1 MISWPGVTT
10 AVGPLTRHWAAG
22 HHMFLV
28 ALLLFVSWP
37 RLVITAMVTSKW
49 PVSVIAGVAGAPSQL
64 PCVVIQNQHVDTPIL
79 VLWYKDGARRPFYTL
94 DLRESGDKEVYAD
107 PEIKGRVRSELTG
120 SYLILD
126 PLLGS
131 DAGRYKCR
139 VDFQDGPT
147 LSALVNLTVYVVPSR
162 LVVQDENSRAV
173 PAGLLGPLTQ
183 GDKLTLYCVATG
195 GRPPPEVTWWRGSTL
210 LANRSLVLG
219 QDGTLLSSQEVNGG
233 RLMRLGVGVGVMYVR
248 TELTIPSL
256 TRDYARAN
264 LTCKASNNNITEAL
278 STTISLDVYL
288 RPSTVVLRPPERVL
302 VEGRPTRL
310 SCVASG
316 AYPAA
321 DIFWEKLHSGK
332 SVTLEASSRVV
343 GDTTTSHLNLIPDAG
358 DHGAKLSC
366 GARNPNIPGQAV
378 HSTLVLEVTYAPRVK
393 LRLGANLGDRP
404 ITEGVDVYFECEISC
419 NPPARDVVWHKDGQ
433 QVQPDRK
440 LGVILSNRNLVLQ
453 MVRRTSAGN
462 YTCTVTNS
470 LGTTVSNTVP
480 LSIRYL
486 PVCMGGPQTV
496 AVAEGEDVR
505 LTCRV
510 DAQPDDDLHFIWFF
524 NNTLDTVEVERHR
537 IQIRQGRS
545 FLDYTP
551 RSARDYGT
559 LSCWATNSVG
569 TQADP
574 CMFTVVEA
582 GPPERVGSC
591 VLVNLTVGTLEVG
604 CTPGNDGGL
613 PQRFVA
619 RVYTSPSHTLL
630 ATIEEQEP
638 RFHVEGLTPGQ
649 DYLITITAVNAKG
662 ASEPEEI
669 DAIRLK
675 VAEKRMGDVS
685 APPVSPLVGV
695 FLGLVGGFVLLLVA
709 GILLT
714 RVRSN
719 KCNCIR
725 HGDRDVGVGGGQPTS
740 ASKMCS
746 SGRDHASRISHDDDD
761 DDDDDEDGPDVV
773 KTANETAQL
782 LEGQKCPEIV
792 PTRRS
797 QSYTHTTVIGASGSS
812 EGPQLTPNGTGGRA
826 LYRDAGSPH
835 HLGRDESFV

>member
-1 MISWPGVTT
+1 MVAWPGE
-10 AVGPLTRHWAAG
+10 GS
-22 HHMFLV
+22 LV
-28 ALLLFVSWP
+28 AQSNQWAGGHQMVLVSLLLFVSGP
-37 RLVITAMVTSKW
+37 RLLLAAMITSKW
-49 PVSVIAGVAGAPSQL
+49 PVSAVEGVAGAPSQL
-64 PCVVIQNQHVDTPIL
+64 PCVVIQNQHIDTPIL

-94 DLRESGDKEVYAD
+94 DLRENGDKEVYAD

-120 SYLILD
+120 SYLTFD
-126 PLLGS
+126 PLQGS

-162 LVVQDENSRAV
+162 LVVKDENSRAV
-173 PAGLLGPLTQ
+173 PAGLLGPLTE
-183 GDKLTLYCVATG
+183 GDSLILYCVASG
-195 GRPPPEVTWWRGSTL
+195 GRPSPSVTWWRGSQL
-210 LANRSLVLG
+210 LANRSRVLDA
-219 QDGTLLSSQEVNGG
+219 DGALLSSQDVVGGG
-233 RLMRLGVGVGVMYVR
+233 RLMSVGVGAMHVR
-248 TELTIPSL
+248 TELIIPAL

-288 RPSTVVLRPPERVL
+288 RPLSVVVKPPEKLL

-310 SCVASG
+310 VCVASG
-316 AYPAA
+316 AYPSA
-321 DIFWEKLHSGK
+321 DISWEKTQAGK
-332 SVTLEASSRVV
+332 AVTLEASSLVV
-343 GDTTTSHLNLIPDAG
+343 GDTTSSHLNLIPEAS
-358 DHGAKLSC
+358 DHGAKFIC
-366 GARNPNIPGQAV
+366 RARNPNIPGQDIYT
-378 HSTLVLEVTYAPRVK
+378 STVLQVTYAPRVK

-419 NPPARDVVWHKDGQ
+419 NPPARDVVWHKDGK
-433 QVQPDRK
+433 QVRPDRK
-440 LGVILSNRNLVLQ
+440 AGVIVSQRNLVLQ

-470 LGTTVSNTVP
+470 LGTSVSNTVL

-486 PVCMGGPQTV
+486 PVCMGGAQTV

-510 DAQPDDDLHFIWFF
+510 DAQPDDDLRFTWYF

-537 IQIRQGRS
+537 IQVRQGRS

-574 CMFTVVEA
+574 CMFTVIEA
-582 GPPERVGSC
+582 GPPERVGNC
-591 VLVNLTVGTLEVG
+591 ILVNLTVGTLEVG

-619 RVYTSPSHTLL
+619 RVYTSPTHTLL
-630 ATIEEQEP
+630 ATMEEDDP

-675 VAEKRMGDVS
+675 VAEKRMGEVA
-685 APPVSPLVGV
+685 APPMSPLVGV
-695 FLGLVGGFVLLLVA
+695 FLGLVGGFVLLLLA

-719 KCNCIR
+719 KCSCIIHR
-725 HGDRDVGVGGGQPTS
+725 DRNVGGGGGQATTT
-740 ASKMCS
+740 AKMCS
-746 SGRDHASRISHDDDD
+746 SGRGLNARSTQDEDE
-761 DDDDDEDGPDVV
+761 DDDDEEGPDVV

-792 PTRRS
+792 PTRRP
-797 QSYTHTTVIGASGSS
+797 QSYTHPSAIAPSGSS
-812 EGPQLTPNGTGGRA
+812 ETPQLTPNGTGGRA